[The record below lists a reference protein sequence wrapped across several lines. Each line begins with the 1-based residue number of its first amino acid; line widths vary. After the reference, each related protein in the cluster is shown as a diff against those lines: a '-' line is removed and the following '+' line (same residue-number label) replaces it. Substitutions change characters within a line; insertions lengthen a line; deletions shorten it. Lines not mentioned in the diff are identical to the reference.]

1 MTLRNAGAKERVES
15 PNGMTR
21 VGRPTCTS
29 GRIERTIPFFIG
41 TEPAD
46 LGMDDRVL
54 RTPWLVAI

>member
-1 MTLRNAGAKERVES
+1 
-15 PNGMTR
+15 MTR